1 MVADERIEIDLARV
15 PQEKELGMLQP
26 EVEHLVFRRPRE
38 RDIAQAA
45 DAVRAP
51 APAPLHLVLVEMTE
65 AVELIHV
72 RRQVAAIVGIA
83 GEIEAVDVRGVI
95 THDDVRPL
103 CARVTAECKSATPAP

>member
-1 MVADERIEIDLARV
+1 MNSLRIGPYAPIGSSYSIQWTSMSSERRSFSYSSWLRTSASRSILLEYRRR
-15 PQEKELGMLQP
+15 KNLGCFSQRS
-26 EVEHLVFRRPRE
+26 HLVFRRPRE

-72 RRQVAAIVGIA
+72 R
-83 GEIEAVDVRGVI
+83 
-95 THDDVRPL
+95 
-103 CARVTAECKSATPAP
+103 